1 MANLQSQFPSSKS
14 SNYFKFEAD
23 FVGSLRCIP
32 MIVRMKL
39 DNCGVKLKLTHWNQF
54 SKLERETL
62 VDMPC
67 TTQSQRQSYRQFVQN
82 LVTAKT
88 GQPAKELAIDP
99 NPPWLVETE
108 IPQSVQTK
116 AEECQVT
123 ISLKQWS
130 NLTPARRFALIKL
143 SRPSHENKN
152 FIPAL
157 EEFGILSTG

>member
-1 MANLQSQFPSSKS
+1 MTNLPSQSFNSNH
-14 SNYFKFEAD
+14 NYFQFEAD

-32 MIVRMKL
+32 MQVRMKL

-54 SKLERETL
+54 SHLERQAL

-67 TTQSQRQSYRQFVQN
+67 NTDAQRQSYREFLQN
-82 LVTAKT
+82 LVVANT

-99 NPPWLVETE
+99 APPWLDRDH

-116 AEECQVT
+116 AQESQVT
-123 ISLKQWS
+123 ISADQWS
-130 NLTPARRFALIKL
+130 SLTPEQRFALIKL
-143 SRPSHENKN
+143 SRPSHENHN

-157 EEFGILSTG
+157 QEFGVLATT